1 MTETINDT
9 KKGVKRIQSD
19 LPAKSFER
27 LNALKEKTEAG
38 SYGEVIRNALSLYE
52 MIVEEVEDGKEF
64 YTKDASGETTKYR
77 MFA

>member
-1 MTETINDT
+1 MTETIADT

-38 SYGEVIRNALSLYE
+38 SYGEVIRNALPLQ
-52 MIVEEVEDGKEF
+52 K
-64 YTKDASGETTKYR
+64 
-77 MFA
+77 

>member
-1 MTETINDT
+1 MAETVAEG

-27 LNALKEKTEAG
+27 LNALKDKTEAG

-52 MIVEEVEDGKEF
+52 IIVEEVESGKEF
-64 YTKDASGETTKYR
+64 YTKDKNGETTKYR